1 MQLKEERHPYTCL
14 CIRNTE
20 MTFITIQNAER
31 NRLSVHVKYHKTTR
45 VRVRC
50 GGNYLQY
57 TTYMPNQRINTVQK
71 ETHSKI
77 LPSPTY
83 IEITKNS
90 IGLSSTV
97 RTYAYAGHY
106 GYQRS
111 AIEYT

>member
-1 MQLKEERHPYTCL
+1 MLQK
-14 CIRNTE
+14 
-20 MTFITIQNAER
+20 F
-31 NRLSVHVKYHKTTR
+31 KYHKTTH
-45 VRVRC
+45 VCC

-111 AIEYT
+111 AIEYTWQSTIVASCKLMKLGLYIRVSERGHKPASQ